1 MLIDWF
7 TVGAQIINFL
17 ILIWLL
23 KRLLYGPILRA
34 MHEREERVRSRL
46 EDARNTRREAEE
58 ELQRLQSERQE
69 LERAREEHMA
79 QARREIKEWKDE
91 AMDKAHAEV
100 EEKRASWQQAVRQER
115 ERELEKMR
123 KRIVGQVLT
132 VSRRALADLADE
144 SLERKAADK
153 FLSELRRRKAE
164 DGDGFVHAGAVTLRI
179 GGQVSEETGQR
190 LRRELHEVFPEARN
204 IEVSRDTDM
213 GLGLTVVAGD
223 RKWDW
228 TLHGY
233 LRDLE
238 QEIFAVGAGETDNK
252 VNSGGGFQ
260 TEAGGAG

>member
-69 LERAREEHMA
+69 LERARDEHMA
-79 QARREIKEWKDE
+79 QARREIKAWKDE
-91 AMDKAHAEV
+91 AMAKAHAEV

-123 KRIVGQVLT
+123 KRIVGQVLA
-132 VSRRALADLADE
+132 VSEKALEDLADE

-153 FLSELRRRKAE
+153 FLSELRRRRTE
-164 DGDGFVHAGAVTLRI
+164 VDDGFIHAGAVTLRI

-190 LRRELHEVFPEARN
+190 LRRELHEIFPEARD
-204 IEVSRDTDM
+204 IEISRDTDM

-238 QEIFAVGAGETDNK
+238 QEIFTVGAGKADSNA
-252 VNSGGGFQ
+252 GDDAAFQ
-260 TEAGGAG
+260 GEAGGAG

>member
-23 KRLLYGPILRA
+23 KRFLYGPILRA

-58 ELQRLQSERQE
+58 EFQRLQSERQE
-69 LERAREEHMA
+69 LEHTRDEYMA
-79 QARREIKEWKDE
+79 QARLEIKKWKDE
-91 AMDKAHAEV
+91 AMDKARAEV

-123 KRIVGQVLT
+123 KRIVRQVLA
-132 VSRRALADLADE
+132 VSGRALADLADE

-164 DGDGFVHAGAVTLRI
+164 VDDGFVHAGAVTLRI

-204 IEVSRDTDM
+204 IEVSQDTDM

-238 QEIFAVGAGETDNK
+238 QEIFAVGVGNNEGKADR
-252 VNSGGGFQ
+252 GFGREQ
-260 TEAGGAG
+260 AGGAA